1 VQLYQLLCFGYP
13 KGHLAL
19 VCDTNWC
26 SNLMCHAGQPG
37 FDSCLG
43 QDGCLICFRDID
55 FHPVIYE
62 IFRGL
67 LLGDLPSAR
76 LSAVAVSNL
85 LRPLLD
91 DYQEDFQLRAQSI
104 LDMLG

>member
-1 VQLYQLLCFGYP
+1 MLCFGYP
-13 KGHLAL
+13 KGQLAL

-26 SNLMCHAGQPG
+26 TNLLSHAGMPG
-37 FDSCLG
+37 FSSCLG

-67 LLGDLPSAR
+67 LLADRPSER
-76 LSAVAVSNL
+76 LSAFDVSNL
-85 LRPLLD
+85 LRPLLAN
-91 DYQEDFQLRAQSI
+91 YQEDFQLRAQSI
-104 LDMLG
+104 LEML